1 MKQLLLNGCS
11 FGECWQ
17 PTSNF
22 LQKLGCDTVEN
33 ISKSGT
39 SFQRTCRTTIEW
51 IAQHD
56 SPHYVIIPI
65 TFSHRWELA
74 LNVHEDK
81 LDGSWVPLQ
90 NSNFLAKEY
99 NIQECDLD
107 KLKLFVEDYYKIIPT
122 IKTYWDK
129 MFTEIVMLS
138 GWLESNK
145 INYLMFDMCNN
156 FEYEHIPIDERT
168 ETVIHDLVVREN
180 IVTFD
185 QIYEVVFS
193 TFTDNLTPPYRD
205 LVRIIS
211 KFAEKIHSG
220 PNKGK
225 WKLKIDIEEITSQHD
240 FQIGNLA
247 EIGKKLGY
255 DIWVGSVEQGHIYKD
270 KKLSS
275 LMSHT
280 NIELEGYN
288 DEQLSE
294 IKQIDLIWYKNK
306 KVEAIFEIEHSTSII
321 SALRRGSQISNNN
334 IKRYIIIK
342 ESGSQRNLLER
353 LSRNPFF
360 KREFQEKNWE
370 VKYYNNV
377 KNEYKNV
384 INNNESPTL
393 I

>member
-39 SFQRTCRTTIEW
+39 SFQRTYRTTIEW

-156 FEYEHIPIDERT
+156 FEYEHIRG
-168 ETVIHDLVVREN
+168 LKA
-180 IVTFD
+180 F
-185 QIYEVVFS
+185 
-193 TFTDNLTPPYRD
+193 
-205 LVRIIS
+205 
-211 KFAEKIHSG
+211 EKIKFTKN
-220 PNKGK
+220 NK
-225 WKLKIDIEEITSQHD
+225 
-240 FQIGNLA
+240 
-247 EIGKKLGY
+247 
-255 DIWVGSVEQGHIYKD
+255 
-270 KKLSS
+270 
-275 LMSHT
+275 
-280 NIELEGYN
+280 NI
-288 DEQLSE
+288 
-294 IKQIDLIWYKNK
+294 IDLFDFCGNRFMFDSMQTTKNK
-306 KVEAIFEIEHSTSII
+306 DF
-321 SALRRGSQISNNN
+321 N
-334 IKRYIIIK
+334 IHHAPEQYKTLENYITAYLGK
-342 ESGSQRNLLER
+342 
-353 LSRNPFF
+353 
-360 KREFQEKNWE
+360 
-370 VKYYNNV
+370 
-377 KNEYKNV
+377 
-384 INNNESPTL
+384 
-393 I
+393 